1 MENHE
6 DEKCI
11 NCSILYKENNYCCIW
26 NGFIADP
33 YTTDACA
40 DFSPESK
47 LKAAIELVEK
57 IKSYV
62 YNKH

>member
-1 MENHE
+1 M
-6 DEKCI
+6 
-11 NCSILYKENNYCCIW
+11 STPSSQQNNYCCIW

-47 LKAAIELVEK
+47 MKEAIELVEK
-57 IKSYV
+57 IKIIRL
-62 YNKH
+62 